1 MLERV
6 ARNTAAAKL
15 AELVAE
21 RGGGDVMMPLV
32 PPAAGAAGAAAGV
45 LSPATL
51 TATATVTAMATAAVT
66 SVAAREADTLS
77 AFGPTQVPFPT
88 QLKRLR
94 DTLERTANDY
104 QRVRQAPKCN
114 YIIIIPNPRDPSI

>member
-21 RGGGDVMMPLV
+21 RGGGDVMMLLV
-32 PPAAGAAGAAAGV
+32 PPAAGAAAGV

-66 SVAAREADTLS
+66 SVAARESDTLS